1 MEINKVY
8 LGDCIDVM
16 ATFPNE
22 CIDLTVTSP
31 PYDNLRTYNA
41 TCEWNFDVFKQVAE
55 QLYRITKMGGGTCLD
70 CVRRYVRRKRNRHI
84 VQTSVVL

>member
-1 MEINKVY
+1 MEYNKVY
-8 LGDCIDVM
+8 LGDCIGVM
-16 ATFPNE
+16 KSFTSD

-55 QLYRITKMGGGTCLD
+55 QLYRITKMGGGYLFGLC
-70 CVRRYVRRKRNRHI
+70 
-84 VQTSVVL
+84 QTLR